1 MKGGQ
6 LLAGWS
12 TRSSPAWRMTFAA
25 LLPMAL
31 GLCASPAHAADPAE
45 QFALGKRLFMQTAV
59 PACALCHTLKA
70 AGSTGAVGPVLD
82 ELKPDAARVA
92 NALRNGLG
100 NMPAYGA
107 SLSEEQI
114 EALAHYVAKA
124 SGAAQY

>member
-1 MKGGQ
+1 
-6 LLAGWS
+6 
-12 TRSSPAWRMTFAA
+12 MTFAA